1 MNAPERV
8 AAISI
13 AREVDRQRLKR
24 FSCLTAEAMPSL
36 AEQEMSDLIELMG
49 DETAVETPNQYD
61 TSTGSERKD
70 GPIYPPGEHE
80 TLRPSNDSLDKRQP
94 DSTHEGGEGSGIL
107 LLEHER
113 DMSVWSHQIRGIH
126 FQPATLCVFRQRKR
140 FDGQP

>member
-49 DETAVETPNQYD
+49 MKLRSKRPTNTTRRRA
-61 TSTGSERKD
+61 RK
-70 GPIYPPGEHE
+70 GKMAPFTRQASHE
-80 TLRPSNDSLDKRQP
+80 TVRPSNDSLDKRQP
-94 DSTHEGGEGSGIL
+94 DPTHEGGERCWIL